1 MKKLVAFS
9 YLLLVGTLCVV
20 TASPLPLLLQNPWIN
35 FSLLGNAV
43 DVSLIT
49 AYADEAKRP
58 LFATMM
64 NELDIAKDITV
75 IPNVKNSI
83 ALTKLTTGDGF
94 RPYSGTHEPKPGAL
108 QFSDRTLTTISGKR
122 DLLIDVRDFKSKHLA
137 WRTRPGDPAAKTI
150 NDMDF
155 APFVWD
161 QVFKAMWREV
171 NDEVAY
177 FGIDR
182 TGILAYAPASTYVAG
197 NRVTFTLNGV
207 QEWFQATGA
216 VAANQ
221 TPQTNPALWRN
232 ITARAV
238 VPGIESYF
246 SALIAG
252 GFAVTATGAVTNGA
266 TALAA
271 NLALFRSFTPA
282 YKNSGVIIHG
292 SWTDYEFLTD
302 GLATRTINVSSDT
315 KEFLNM
321 NLLPLP
327 ETGGRCFFKPAT
339 WLGTSRR
346 LIAEPIIIENG
357 NAYGANLVMGT
368 DLLSDGNSINL
379 IPDVYTLKA
388 GITFDLGFQVQ
399 DPSALRLGN
408 QA

>member
-9 YLLLVGTLCVV
+9 YLLLVGALSVV
-20 TASPLPLLLQNPWIN
+20 TASPLPLLLQNPWMN
-35 FSLLGNAV
+35 FSILGNAV

-94 RPYSGTHEPKPGAL
+94 RPYSGTHEPRPGAL
-108 QFSDRTLTTISGKR
+108 AFSDRYLTTLSGKR
-122 DLLIDVRDFKSKHLA
+122 DLLIDVRDFKTKHLA
-137 WRTRPGDPAAKTI
+137 WRTRPGNPASKTI

-161 QVFKAMWREV
+161 QVFKSMWREV

-182 TGILAYAPASTYVAG
+182 TGIAAYAPASTYVAG

-238 VPGIESYF
+238 APGIESYL
-246 SALIAG
+246 SALITG
-252 GFAVTATGAVTNGA
+252 GFGVTATGAVTNGA

-282 YKNSGVIIHG
+282 YQSSGVIIHG
-292 SWTDYEFLTD
+292 SYTDYQFLTD
-302 GLATRTINVSSDT
+302 GLATRTINVSADT

-379 IPDVYTLKA
+379 VPDVYTLKA
-388 GITFDLGFQVQ
+388 GITFDIGFQVQ

>member
-1 MKKLVAFS
+1 
-9 YLLLVGTLCVV
+9 
-20 TASPLPLLLQNPWIN
+20 
-35 FSLLGNAV
+35 
-43 DVSLIT
+43 
-49 AYADEAKRP
+49 
-58 LFATMM
+58 
-64 NELDIAKDITV
+64 
-75 IPNVKNSI
+75 
-83 ALTKLTTGDGF
+83 
-94 RPYSGTHEPKPGAL
+94 
-108 QFSDRTLTTISGKR
+108 
-122 DLLIDVRDFKSKHLA
+122 
-137 WRTRPGDPAAKTI
+137 
-150 NDMDF
+150 MDF

>member
-1 MKKLVAFS
+1 MKKLLAFS
-9 YLLLVGTLCVV
+9 YLVLVAGLCFA
-20 TASPLPLLLQNPWIN
+20 TASPVPLLLQNPWMN
-35 FSLLGNAV
+35 FSILGNAV
-43 DVSLIT
+43 DVALVT

-75 IPNVKNSI
+75 IPNVKNTI
-83 ALTKLTTGDGF
+83 ALTKLTAGDGF
-94 RPYSGTHEPKPGAL
+94 RPYSGTHEPKLGAL
-108 QFSDRTLTTISGKR
+108 AFSDRYLTTAIGKR
-122 DLLIDVRDFKSKHLA
+122 DLLIDVRDFKTKHLA
-137 WRTRPGDPAAKTI
+137 WRTRPGDGASKTI

-161 QVFKAMWREV
+161 LVFKAMWREV
-171 NDEVAY
+171 NDEVAF

-182 TGILAYAPASTYVAG
+182 TGIPVYVPANTYVLG
-197 NRVTFTLNGV
+197 NRVTFVLNGV
-207 QEWFQATGA
+207 NEWFQATGA

-221 TPQTNPALWRN
+221 SPLTNPALWRN

-238 VPGIESYF
+238 VPGIETYLT
-246 SALIAG
+246 ALIGG
-252 GFAVTATGAVTNGA
+252 GFAVTPTGAVTNAA

-271 NLALFRSFTPA
+271 NQALFRSFIPA
-282 YKNSGVIIHG
+282 YKNNGVIIHG
-292 SWTDYEFLTD
+292 SYTDYEFLLD
-302 GLATRTINVSSDT
+302 ALATRTQYISADT
-315 KEFLNM
+315 QQMLKM
-321 NLLPLP
+321 GLLPVP
-327 ETGGRCFFKPAT
+327 ETGGKCFFKPAT

-346 LIAEPIIIENG
+346 LIAEPIVMENG

-379 IPDVYTLKA
+379 IPDVYTLKT
-388 GITFDLGFQVQ
+388 GITFDLGFQVS